1 MVLDEVDAANAQMN
15 SNAKTKENPKVER
28 ATTASAVVPKEDSR
42 LEQSKQW
49 WGGATSL
56 APTCVD
62 SSIVNCRLRE
72 GAKFMSKND
81 CMSRGGVPQGP
92 SG

>member
-49 WGGATSL
+49 GGQRRWRRRALTAAS
-56 APTCVD
+56 
-62 SSIVNCRLRE
+62 
-72 GAKFMSKND
+72 
-81 CMSRGGVPQGP
+81 
-92 SG
+92 